1 MKNNT
6 VLLADDHAL
15 VRAGLRQLLLE
26 FKSYDVVAEAGDGLQ
41 AIEQALSKQPDIVVL
56 DLAMPKMRGIEAI
69 KEIKRVSPNSK
80 ILVLSMY
87 DNDEYIRHA
96 ILNGADGYLLKG
108 SATDELR
115 VALDNVLADHLY
127 LSPAISRSFLTDL
140 LQKNKGMEMEQGNEL
155 SERERGVLKLL
166 AEGHTSKEIA
176 GLLHISSKTV
186 ETHRSHIMSKLGLNN
201 IADLVKYAIRKR
213 LVDM

>member
-1 MKNNT
+1 MKKYT

-26 FKSYDVVAEAGDGLQ
+26 FKSYDIIGEAGDGLQ
-41 AIEQALSKQPDIVVL
+41 AIEEARLHQPNLVVL

-69 KEIKRVSPNSK
+69 KEIKKVSPDSK

-87 DNDEYIRHA
+87 ESEEYIRHA
-96 ILNGADGYLLKG
+96 LLNGADGYLLKG

-115 VALDNVLADHLY
+115 SALEHALASRLY
-127 LSPAISRSFLTDL
+127 LSPAISRAFVTDL
-140 LQKNKGMEMEQGNEL
+140 LKKNQDHEQELGGEL
-155 SERERGVLKLL
+155 SEREWGVLKLL
-166 AEGHTSKEIA
+166 AEGYTNKEIA

-186 ETHRSHIMSKLGLNN
+186 ETHRSRIMDKLGLNN
-201 IADLVKYAIRKR
+201 LADLVKYAIRKG
-213 LVDM
+213 LIDV

>member
-1 MKNNT
+1 MKKYT

-26 FKSYDVVAEAGDGLQ
+26 FKSYDIIGEAGDGLQ
-41 AIEQALSKQPDIVVL
+41 AIEEARLHQPNLVVL

-69 KEIKRVSPNSK
+69 KEIKKVSPDSK

-87 DNDEYIRHA
+87 ESEEYIRHA
-96 ILNGADGYLLKG
+96 LLNGADGYLLKG

-115 VALDNVLADHLY
+115 SALEHVLASRLY
-127 LSPAISRSFLTDL
+127 LSPAISRAFVTDL
-140 LQKNKGMEMEQGNEL
+140 LKKNQDHEQELGGEL
-155 SERERGVLKLL
+155 SEREWGVLKLL
-166 AEGHTSKEIA
+166 AEGYTNKEIA

-186 ETHRSHIMSKLGLNN
+186 ETHRSRIMDKLGLNN
-201 IADLVKYAIRKR
+201 LADLVKYAIRKG
-213 LVDM
+213 LIDV